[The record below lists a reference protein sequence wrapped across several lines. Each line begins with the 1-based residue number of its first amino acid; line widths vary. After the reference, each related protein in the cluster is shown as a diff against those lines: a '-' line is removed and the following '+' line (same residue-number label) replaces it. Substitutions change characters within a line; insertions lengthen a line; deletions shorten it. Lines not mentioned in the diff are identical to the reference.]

1 MKAET
6 EVLFQ
11 CSLMLFSLQLLT
23 SATDVKTSQLQLIIS
38 YAEILVYRTIF
49 CPVINFTQRNW
60 IVGCI
65 SISSETSKPKRL
77 PEEREKLDSSVQPSL
92 LYKMYLKYCWEYNLL
107 RFICWCTDWLAFS
120 YYIYLNGKM
129 HNVVKLAHCMV
140 TFTIL

>member
-1 MKAET
+1 MKAEI
-6 EVLFQ
+6 EVLFP
-11 CSLMLFSLQLLT
+11 CSLMLFSLRLLT

-65 SISSETSKPKRL
+65 SISSETSKLKWL
-77 PEEREKLDSSVQPSL
+77 PEEIEKLDSSVQSSL
-92 LYKMYLKYCWEYNLL
+92 LYKTYLKYCWEYNLL
-107 RFICWCTDWLAFS
+107 RFICWRTDCLAFS
-120 YYIYLNGKM
+120 YYVYLNGKM